1 MIKKSV
7 ETETLLVTGGGQRIG
22 RAICL
27 AMAKDGWQVAVHYN
41 NSLVEANNV
50 VNEIT
55 DSGNIA
61 LAVQADLMDEEA
73 ASSLISNISD
83 KLSPVTAVINNA
95 SVFDADTVESVT
107 KDSWDRHLAINLR
120 APFLLTQ
127 SLEKNLN
134 KDQNGNIINILDQR
148 VENLTP
154 YFTSYTVSKSA
165 LWTLTKTTAAARA
178 PNIRVNAIG
187 PGPTLPSMRQSQSQ
201 FEKQV
206 SLTPLAV
213 QVKLEEICRAVKF
226 ILATRSMTGQLLSID
241 SGQHLGWA
249 QPGQLDSPE
258 E

>member
-73 ASSLISNISD
+73 ASSLIRNISD

-165 LWTLTKTTAAARA
+165 LWTLTKTTAAALA

-213 QVKLEEICRAVKF
+213 QVKLEEICSAVRF

-249 QPGQLDSPE
+249 QPGQPDSPE

>member
-1 MIKKSV
+1 MIKKSA

-127 SLEKNLN
+127 SLAKNLN

-165 LWTLTKTTAAARA
+165 LWTLTKTTAAALA

-249 QPGQLDSPE
+249 QPGQPDSPE